1 MENASLIGQT
11 CFSLFFSILDEARQV
26 AELCSDPSQADAI
39 LKAANE
45 IEAMAAALVELR
57 AQGQVGL
64 TLFLFVCLSVS
75 PSVYILS
82 VSVYLSVSARL
93 CIFLYLPVFM
103 L

>member
-75 PSVYILS
+75 KSLPLYSIS
-82 VSVYLSVSARL
+82 ICVSVCICPSL
-93 CIFLYLPVFM
+93 CCD
-103 L
+103 